1 MIAGGW
7 QEVADRVLVRMTGA
21 WQVNV
26 GLVLGGS
33 GCLVIDTGASYD
45 EGRELADAVRK
56 VTRATCTVVNT
67 HAHVDHV
74 LGNAAFGPA
83 RFWGH
88 RRCGPF
94 LDRPVAEQWERIG
107 VTPTRAQVEG
117 ARVLAPDQ
125 LVDDQAVVLIG
136 DRAVTLTH
144 LGRGH
149 TDNDLVVTVP
159 DVDVVFAGD
168 LVREGGTPW
177 VGDGF
182 PLEWP
187 VALRRLQGLAV
198 GAVVPGHG
206 RVIGRTEVAE
216 HRVLF
221 EAVAQVARS
230 SYGAGLPVEA
240 VAGEMPLP
248 PRAAGDA
255 ATRAYG
261 QLDGSL

>member
-1 MIAGGW
+1 MGGGW
-7 QEVADRVLVRMTGA
+7 QEVADRVLVRETGV

-26 GLVLGGS
+26 GLVLGDS

-45 EGRELADAVRK
+45 EGRELADAVRS

-94 LDRPVAEQWERIG
+94 LDRPVEQQWERIG

-117 ARVLAPDQ
+117 ARVVAPDQ
-125 LVDDQAVVLIG
+125 LVDDQAVVRIG

-159 DVDVVFAGD
+159 DVGVLFAGD

-187 VALRRLQGLAV
+187 DALRRLEGLAV

-221 EAVAQVARS
+221 EAVAQVART
-230 SYGAGLPVEA
+230 SYRAGFSVEA
-240 VAGEMPLP
+240 VARELPLP
-248 PRAAGDA
+248 PRAAGHA